1 MRICSRCS
9 YVGKPVLIKE
19 GNVFLE
25 IMLWLLFVIP
35 GLFYTAWRQ
44 SCRYYGCPLCR
55 AQKMAPVNSL
65 RGRELMRK
73 KKRGSQI
80 KVINLDK

>member
-1 MRICSRCS
+1 
-9 YVGKPVLIKE
+9 
-19 GNVFLE
+19 
-25 IMLWLLFVIP
+25 
-35 GLFYTAWRQ
+35 
-44 SCRYYGCPLCR
+44 
-55 AQKMAPVNSL
+55 MAPVNSL

>member
-25 IMLWLLFVIP
+25 ILLWLLIVVP
-35 GLFYTAWRQ
+35 GVFYTAWRQ
-44 SCRYYGCPLCR
+44 SCRYYGCPNCK
-55 AQKMAPVNSL
+55 AKKMAPVNSL
-65 RGRELMRK
+65 RGKELMRK
-73 KKRGSQI
+73 KERATKIEVI
-80 KVINLDK
+80 KFDR